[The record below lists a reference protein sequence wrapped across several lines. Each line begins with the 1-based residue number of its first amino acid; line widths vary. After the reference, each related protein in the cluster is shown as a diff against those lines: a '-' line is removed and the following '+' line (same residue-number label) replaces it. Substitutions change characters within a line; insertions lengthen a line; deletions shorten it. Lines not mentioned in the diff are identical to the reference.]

1 VLAKWRKLYWFSNSL
16 QLIHRLMIELQLDRD
31 RARATLVEQ
40 LVRAFS
46 GAIEQQT
53 LRAGALL
60 PSVRHLAQA
69 EQLSTFTVTEA
80 YGRLVS
86 MGLVVARRGSGYRVA
101 ARPQAAPKRAV
112 SWQPPSLTATWLLSD
127 VFADHS
133 VPIKAGCGWLPNE
146 WVNESGLQ
154 HALRSVSR
162 VPAARMA
169 DYGHP
174 YGFAPLRER
183 IAEQLD
189 RHGLPADPATNV
201 LLTAGATQALDLIVR
216 TLLRP
221 GDTVIVEDPGY
232 CNLLQILRLGGLT
245 VLGVPRTPAGI
256 DNDVLERL
264 VVDHK
269 PKAIFLNTTLQNP
282 TGATFGMAAAFRL
295 LQIAERHGLWVVED
309 DVSRE
314 LAPAGAPLLAAM
326 EGLNRVLYVGGFS
339 KTITPGLRSGYV
351 VAERDVLRELART
364 KMAVG
369 LTSSAATER
378 IVEKV
383 LTEGRYARH
392 VEAVTEKL
400 KDAHAQVEE
409 RMDALGLEMFHR
421 PRAGLFVWA
430 RLPVEPARA
439 GELATEALEDG
450 IWLAPGS
457 YFRPDDAASDWFR
470 FNVPYS
476 TDDALW
482 GFVERWIGR

>member
-1 VLAKWRKLYWFSNSL
+1 
-16 QLIHRLMIELQLDRD
+16 MIELQLDRN
-31 RARATLVEQ
+31 RAQATLVEQ
-40 LVRAFS
+40 LVTAFS
-46 GAIEQQT
+46 SAIEQQT

-60 PSVRHLAQA
+60 PSVRQLAQT
-69 EQLSTFTVTEA
+69 ERLSTFTVTEA

-101 ARPQAAPKRAV
+101 ARTAAAPRRSAA
-112 SWQPPSLTATWLLSD
+112 WQPPSLTATWLLSD

-146 WVNESGLQ
+146 WVNESGLH
-154 HALRSVSR
+154 HALRSISR

-189 RHGLPADPATNV
+189 RYGLPADPAANV

-232 CNLLQILRLGGLT
+232 CNLLQILQLGGL
-245 VLGVPRTPAGI
+245 VVRGVPRTPAGI
-256 DNDVLERL
+256 DNDVLEQL
-264 VVDHK
+264 VIEHS

-295 LQIAERHGLWVVED
+295 LQIAERYGLWVVED
-309 DVSRE
+309 DVNRE

-326 EGLNRVLYVGGFS
+326 EGLSRALYVGGFS
-339 KTITPGLRSGYV
+339 KTITPGLRCGYV
-351 VAERDVLRELART
+351 IAERDVLRELART

-430 RLPVEPARA
+430 RLQVEPEQAN
-439 GELATEALEDG
+439 ELATQALEH
-450 IWLAPGS
+450 GS
-457 YFRPDDAASDWFR
+457 
-470 FNVPYS
+470 
-476 TDDALW
+476 
-482 GFVERWIGR
+482 

>member
-1 VLAKWRKLYWFSNSL
+1 
-16 QLIHRLMIELQLDRD
+16 MIELQLDRD
-31 RARATLVEQ
+31 RAQATLVEQ

-46 GAIEQQT
+46 GAIEQQA

-60 PSVRHLAQA
+60 PSVRQLAQA
-69 EQLSTFTVTEA
+69 ERLSTFTVTEA

-101 ARPQAAPKRAV
+101 ARAQAAHKRAV
-112 SWQPPSLTATWLLSD
+112 AWQPPSLTAIWLLSD
-127 VFADHS
+127 VFADQS

-146 WVNESGLQ
+146 WVNESGLH
-154 HALRSVSR
+154 HALRAISR

-232 CNLLQILRLGGLT
+232 CNLLQILQLGGLI

-264 VVDHK
+264 VIEHR

-400 KDAHAQVEE
+400 RDAHVQVED
-409 RMDALGLEMFHR
+409 RMNALGLEVFHR
-421 PRAGLFVWA
+421 PRAGLFLWA
-430 RLPVEPARA
+430 RLPVEPEQAN
-439 GELATEALEDG
+439 ELATQALEDG

-457 YFRPDDAASDWFR
+457 YFRPGDAASDWFR

-482 GFVERWIGR
+482 RFVEKWMGR

>member
-1 VLAKWRKLYWFSNSL
+1 
-16 QLIHRLMIELQLDRD
+16 MIELQLDRD
-31 RARATLVEQ
+31 RAQATLVEQ

-46 GAIEQQT
+46 GAIEQQA

-60 PSVRHLAQA
+60 PSVRQLAQS
-69 EQLSTFTVTEA
+69 ERLSTFTVTEA

-101 ARPQAAPKRAV
+101 ARAPAARKRVVA
-112 SWQPPSLTATWLLSD
+112 WQPPSLTATWLLSD

-146 WVNESGLQ
+146 WVNESGLH

-189 RHGLPADPATNV
+189 RYGLPADPAANV

-232 CNLLQILRLGGLT
+232 CNLLQILQLGGLI
-245 VLGVPRTPAGI
+245 VQGVPRTPAGI
-256 DNDVLERL
+256 DNDVLEQL
-264 VVDHK
+264 VIEHS

-295 LQIAERHGLWVVED
+295 LQIAERYGLWVVED
-309 DVSRE
+309 DVNRE
-314 LAPAGAPLLAAM
+314 LAPPGAPLLAAM

-339 KTITPGLRSGYV
+339 KTITPGLRCGYV
-351 VAERDVLRELART
+351 IAERDVLRELART

-392 VEAVTEKL
+392 VESVTDKL
-400 KDAHAQVEE
+400 KDAHVQVED
-409 RMDALGLEMFHR
+409 RMDALGVELFHR

-430 RLPVEPARA
+430 RLPVEPEEAN
-439 GELATEALEDG
+439 ELATQALEDG

-457 YFRPDDAASDWFR
+457 YFRPDDAASNWFR

-476 TDDALW
+476 AEDALW
-482 GFVERWIGR
+482 GFIEKWKGR

>member
-1 VLAKWRKLYWFSNSL
+1 
-16 QLIHRLMIELQLDRD
+16 MIELQLDRD
-31 RARATLVEQ
+31 RAQATLVEQ

-46 GAIEQQT
+46 GAIEQQA

-60 PSVRHLAQA
+60 PSVRQLAQS
-69 EQLSTFTVTEA
+69 ERLSTFTVTEA

-101 ARPQAAPKRAV
+101 ARAPTAHRRAV
-112 SWQPPSLTATWLLSD
+112 AWQPPSLTATWLLSD

-146 WVNESGLQ
+146 WVNESGLH
-154 HALRSVSR
+154 HALRSISR

-189 RHGLPADPATNV
+189 RYGLPADPAANV

-232 CNLLQILRLGGLT
+232 CNLLQILQLGGLI
-245 VLGVPRTPAGI
+245 VRGVPRTPAGI
-256 DNDVLERL
+256 DNDVLEQL
-264 VVDHK
+264 VIEHS

-282 TGATFGMAAAFRL
+282 TGATFGMAAAFRS
-295 LQIAERHGLWVVED
+295 LQIAERYGLWVVED
-309 DVSRE
+309 DVNRE
-314 LAPAGAPLLAAM
+314 LAPPGAPLLAAM

-339 KTITPGLRSGYV
+339 KTITPGLRCGYV

-392 VEAVTEKL
+392 VESVTEKL
-400 KDAHAQVEE
+400 KDAHVQVED
-409 RMDALGLEMFHR
+409 RMDALGVELFHR

-430 RLPVEPARA
+430 RLPVEPEQAS
-439 GELATEALEDG
+439 ELATQALEDG

-457 YFRPDDAASDWFR
+457 YFRPNDAASSWFR

-482 GFVERWIGR
+482 GFIDKWKRR

>member
-1 VLAKWRKLYWFSNSL
+1 
-16 QLIHRLMIELQLDRD
+16 MIELELDRD
-31 RARATLVEQ
+31 RAQPATLVEQ
-40 LVRAFS
+40 IVRAFS
-46 GAIEQQT
+46 GAIEAQT
-53 LRAGALL
+53 LRAGTLL
-60 PSVRHLAQA
+60 PSVRRLAQA
-69 EQLSTFTVTEA
+69 ERLSTFTVTEA

-101 ARPQAAPKRAV
+101 ARSHVAPKRAV
-112 SWQPPSLTATWLLSD
+112 GWQPPSLTANWLLSD

-146 WVNESGLQ
+146 WVNETGLQ
-154 HALRSVSR
+154 HALRSVGR

-189 RHGLPADPATNV
+189 RYGLPVDAVANV

-232 CNLLQILRLGGLT
+232 CNVLQILRLGG
-245 VLGVPRTPAGI
+245 VKVVGVPRTISGI
-256 DNDVLERL
+256 DIDVFERL
-264 VVDHK
+264 VTGHK
-269 PKAIFLNTTLQNP
+269 PKAIFLNATLQNP
-282 TGATFGMAAAFRL
+282 TGATFSMAAAYKL
-295 LQIAERHGLWVVED
+295 LQIAERHGMWVVED

-314 LAPAGAPLLAAM
+314 LASPGAPLFAAM
-326 EGLNRVLYVGGFS
+326 EGLNRVLYVGGFT
-339 KTITPGLRSGYV
+339 KTITPSLRCGYV

-383 LTEGRYARH
+383 LTEGRHARH
-392 VEAVTEKL
+392 AERVIERL
-400 KDAHAQVEE
+400 KDAHAQMEE
-409 RMDALGLEMFHR
+409 RMDSLGLELFHR

-430 RLPVEPARA
+430 RLPIDPDRVGEMTTRA
-439 GELATEALEDG
+439 LASG

-457 YFRPDDAASDWFR
+457 YFRPDDAGTEWFR
-470 FNVPYS
+470 FNAPYS
-476 TDDALW
+476 LDDALW
-482 GFVERWIGR
+482 SFIAQWC

>member
-1 VLAKWRKLYWFSNSL
+1 
-16 QLIHRLMIELQLDRD
+16 MIELELDRD
-31 RARATLVEQ
+31 RAQSATLVEQ
-40 LVRAFS
+40 IVRAFS
-46 GAIEQQT
+46 DAIEAQT

-60 PSVRHLAQA
+60 PSVRRLAQA

-86 MGLVVARRGSGYRVA
+86 MGLVIARRGSGYRVA
-101 ARPQAAPKRAV
+101 ARNHVAPKRAV
-112 SWQPPSLTATWLLSD
+112 GYQPPSLTANWLLSD

-146 WVNESGLQ
+146 WVNETGLQ
-154 HALRSVSR
+154 HALRSISR

-189 RHGLPADPATNV
+189 RYGLPVEAISNV
-201 LLTAGATQALDLIVR
+201 LLTGGATQALDLIVR

-221 GDTVIVEDPGY
+221 GDTVVVEDPGY
-232 CNLLQILRLGGLT
+232 CNVLQILRLGG
-245 VLGVPRTPAGI
+245 VKVVGVPRTISGI
-256 DNDVLERL
+256 DTDVLERQ
-264 VVDHK
+264 VTEHK
-269 PKAIFLNTTLQNP
+269 PKAIFLNATLQNP
-282 TGATFGMAAAFRL
+282 TGATFSMAAAYKL
-295 LQIAERHGLWVVED
+295 LQIAERHGMWVVED

-314 LAPAGAPLLAAM
+314 LASPGAPLFAAM
-326 EGLNRVLYVGGFS
+326 EGLNRVLYVGGFT
-339 KTITPGLRSGYV
+339 KTITPSLRCGYV

-369 LTSSAATER
+369 LTSSATTER

-392 VEAVTEKL
+392 VERVIEKL
-400 KDAHAQVEE
+400 KDAHARVEE
-409 RMDALGLEMFHR
+409 RMDALGVELFHR

-430 RLPVEPARA
+430 RLPVDPERA
-439 GELATEALEDG
+439 GEITTRALNSG

-457 YFRPDDAASDWFR
+457 YFRPDDAGTEWFR
-470 FNVPYS
+470 FNAPYS
-476 TDDALW
+476 LDDALW
-482 GFVERWIGR
+482 NFIAEWC

>member
-1 VLAKWRKLYWFSNSL
+1 
-16 QLIHRLMIELQLDRD
+16 
-31 RARATLVEQ
+31 
-40 LVRAFS
+40 
-46 GAIEQQT
+46 
-53 LRAGALL
+53 
-60 PSVRHLAQA
+60 
-69 EQLSTFTVTEA
+69 
-80 YGRLVS
+80 
-86 MGLVVARRGSGYRVA
+86 
-101 ARPQAAPKRAV
+101 
-112 SWQPPSLTATWLLSD
+112 
-127 VFADHS
+127 
-133 VPIKAGCGWLPNE
+133 
-146 WVNESGLQ
+146 
-154 HALRSVSR
+154 LRSISR

-189 RHGLPADPATNV
+189 RYGLPADPATNV

-232 CNLLQILRLGGLT
+232 CNLLQILQLGGL
-245 VLGVPRTPAGI
+245 VVRGVPRTPAGI
-256 DNDVLERL
+256 DNDVLEQL
-264 VVDHK
+264 VIEHS

-295 LQIAERHGLWVVED
+295 LQIAERYGLWVVED
-309 DVSRE
+309 DVNRE
-314 LAPAGAPLLAAM
+314 LAPPGAPLLAAM

-339 KTITPGLRSGYV
+339 KTITPGLRCGYV

-392 VEAVTEKL
+392 VESITDKL
-400 KDAHAQVEE
+400 KDAHVQVED
-409 RMDALGLEMFHR
+409 RMDALGLELFHR

-430 RLPVEPARA
+430 RLPVEPADA
-439 GELATEALEDG
+439 SELATQALEDG

-457 YFRPDDAASDWFR
+457 YFRPGDAASNWFR

-482 GFVERWIGR
+482 GFIERWMER

>member
-1 VLAKWRKLYWFSNSL
+1 
-16 QLIHRLMIELQLDRD
+16 MIELELERN
-31 RARATLVEQ
+31 RAQAPTLVEQ
-40 LVRAFS
+40 LVRAFAN
-46 GAIEQQT
+46 AIEEQT
-53 LRAGALL
+53 LRSGALL
-60 PSVRHLAQA
+60 PSVRRLAQA
-69 EQLSTFTVTEA
+69 QRLSTFTVAEA

-86 MGLVVARRGSGYRVA
+86 MGLVSARRGSGYRVA
-101 ARPQAAPKRAV
+101 LRTQAERVAQVA
-112 SWQPPSLTATWLLSD
+112 WQPPSLTATWLLSD

-146 WVNESGLQ
+146 WINESGLH
-154 HALRSVSR
+154 HALRAVSR

-174 YGFAPLRER
+174 YGFAALRER

-189 RHGLPADPATNV
+189 RHGLPVDAASNV

-216 TLLRP
+216 TLLRA

-232 CNLLQILRLGGLT
+232 CNLLQILQLAGLT
-245 VLGVPRTPAGI
+245 VLGVPRTASGI
-256 DNDVLERL
+256 DTDIFERL
-264 VVDHK
+264 VTEHR
-269 PKAIFLNTTLQNP
+269 PKAVFLNTSLQNP
-282 TGATFGMAAAFRL
+282 TGATFTMASAFRL
-295 LQIAERHGLWVVED
+295 LQIAERHGLWVIED
-309 DVSRE
+309 DVNRE
-314 LAPAGAPLLAAM
+314 LAPAAAPLLAAM
-326 EGLNRVLYVGGFS
+326 EGLSRVVYVGGFA
-339 KTITPGLRSGYV
+339 KTITPALRCGYV

-369 LTSSAATER
+369 LTSSATTER

-392 VEAVTEKL
+392 VEHVVDKL
-400 KDAHAQVEE
+400 KDAHAVVEE
-409 RMDALGLEMFHR
+409 RMDSVGLELFHR

-430 RLPVEPARA
+430 RLAPDPRQAPEIATRA
-439 GELATEALEDG
+439 LADG

-457 YFRPDDAASDWFR
+457 YFRPNDAASGWFR

-482 GFVERWIGR
+482 SFVAKCLT

>member
-1 VLAKWRKLYWFSNSL
+1 
-16 QLIHRLMIELQLDRD
+16 MIELGLERG
-31 RARATLVEQ
+31 RAQAATLVEQ
-40 LVRAFS
+40 IVRAFS
-46 GAIEQQT
+46 GAIEGET

-60 PSVRHLAQA
+60 PSVRRLA
-69 EQLSTFTVTEA
+69 ETEGLSTFTVTEA

-86 MGLVVARRGSGYRVA
+86 MGLVIARRGSGYRVA
-101 ARPQAAPKRAV
+101 ARSHATQRRLV
-112 SWQPPSLTATWLLSD
+112 DWQPPSLTANWLLSD

-133 VPIKAGCGWLPNE
+133 MPIKAGCGWLPNE

-162 VPAARMA
+162 IPAARMA

-189 RHGLPADPATNV
+189 RHGLPVDGAANV

-221 GDTVIVEDPGY
+221 GDAVIVEDPGY
-232 CNLLQILRLGGLT
+232 CNLLQILRLGGAK
-245 VLGVPRTPAGI
+245 VFGVPRTVVGI
-256 DNDVLERL
+256 DTEVLERL
-264 VVDHK
+264 ICEHK
-269 PKAIFLNTTLQNP
+269 PKAIFLNATLQNP
-282 TGATFGMAAAFRL
+282 TGATFSTAAAFKL

-314 LAPAGAPLLAAM
+314 LAPSGAPLLAAM
-326 EGLNRVLYVGGFS
+326 EGLNRVLYVGGFT
-339 KTITPGLRSGYV
+339 KTITPAMRCGYV

-369 LTSSAATER
+369 LTSSAAMER

-392 VEAVTEKL
+392 VEGVIEKL
-400 KDAHAQVEE
+400 KDAHAQMEE
-409 RMDALGLEMFHR
+409 RMDALGLELFHR

-430 RLPVEPARA
+430 RLGVGAQRV
-439 GELATEALEDG
+439 GEITTQALADG

-457 YFRPDDAASDWFR
+457 YFRPDDAATEWFR
-470 FNVPYS
+470 FNAPYS

-482 GFVERWIGR
+482 NFIEKSLR

>member
-1 VLAKWRKLYWFSNSL
+1 
-16 QLIHRLMIELQLDRD
+16 
-31 RARATLVEQ
+31 
-40 LVRAFS
+40 VR
-46 GAIEQQT
+46 Q
-53 LRAGALL
+53 
-60 PSVRHLAQA
+60 LAQA
-69 EQLSTFTVTEA
+69 ERLSTFTVTEA

-101 ARPQAAPKRAV
+101 ARAPAARKRPVA
-112 SWQPPSLTATWLLSD
+112 WQPPSLTATWLLSD

-146 WVNESGLQ
+146 WVNESGLH
-154 HALRSVSR
+154 HALRSISR

-189 RHGLPADPATNV
+189 RYGLPADPATNV

-232 CNLLQILRLGGLT
+232 CNLLQILQLGGL
-245 VLGVPRTPAGI
+245 VVRGVPRTPAGI
-256 DNDVLERL
+256 DNDVLEQL
-264 VVDHK
+264 VIEHS

-295 LQIAERHGLWVVED
+295 LQIAERYGLWVVED
-309 DVSRE
+309 DVNRE
-314 LAPAGAPLLAAM
+314 LAPPGAPLLASM

-339 KTITPGLRSGYV
+339 KTITPGLRCGYV

-392 VEAVTEKL
+392 VESVTEKL
-400 KDAHAQVEE
+400 KDAHVQVED
-409 RMDALGLEMFHR
+409 RMDALGLELFHR

-430 RLPVEPARA
+430 RLPVEPEQAS
-439 GELATEALEDG
+439 ELATQALEDG

-457 YFRPDDAASDWFR
+457 YFRPGDAASNWFR

-482 GFVERWIGR
+482 GFVEKWMGR